1 MGDVRSALY
10 LDFDNVFSGLLKLD
24 PVVAFQFAETPAKWL
39 DRLRNESAVARRWLV
54 LRCYMNP
61 SGSVPD
67 PRTEGARVSFFR
79 FRSAF
84 TDAGFE
90 VVDCP
95 RLSHTKNGADIRLV
109 IDAVEALGADAHY
122 DEFVIASGDSD
133 MTPLLVRLRAADRGV
148 TLMSPSDSAVVMQA
162 VADRLIG
169 GDDLVEL
176 IDTRVD
182 DLEAS
187 LEIDVAATSSDG
199 KAPTELT
206 EDDARALFAERM
218 TQLYEDA
225 DEPLNLASLGGR
237 LRNELGPVTTAS
249 RWFGSGGFLRAV
261 RALDLPRMRIEG
273 HYVWDESRHTRPS
286 NGSAEAAVVHPA
298 NVPEV
303 VARVTADLKLT
314 ALTPASWTRI
324 HSFLAAYVSTHEF
337 NLNEI
342 TKAARDQ
349 LADDGV
355 RINRKAPAL
364 VVQGAAYGGCPLF
377 RQPPPTANE
386 IAHAFVENLLARAAA
401 ADIEL
406 AQGDDVV
413 VREWFGSPASD

>member
-1 MGDVRSALY
+1 MLRILLINDTPKKVGRLKSAL
-10 LDFDNVFSGLLKLD
+10 V
-24 PVVAFQFAETPAKWL
+24 E
-39 DRLRNESAVARRWLV
+39 
-54 LRCYMNP
+54 
-61 SGSVPD
+61 
-67 PRTEGARVSFFR
+67 
-79 FRSAF
+79 
-84 TDAGFE
+84 AGFE

-225 DEPLNLASLGGR
+225 EEPLNLAA
-237 LRNELGPVTTAS
+237 LRHDVG
-249 RWFGSGGFLRAV
+249 
-261 RALDLPRMRIEG
+261 
-273 HYVWDESRHTRPS
+273 
-286 NGSAEAAVVHPA
+286 
-298 NVPEV
+298 
-303 VARVTADLKLT
+303 LKLCQE
-314 ALTPASWTRI
+314 AGLTEKASSAPASM
-324 HSFLAAYVSTHEF
+324 
-337 NLNEI
+337 
-342 TKAARDQ
+342 
-349 LADDGV
+349 
-355 RINRKAPAL
+355 
-364 VVQGAAYGGCPLF
+364 
-377 RQPPPTANE
+377 
-386 IAHAFVENLLARAAA
+386 
-401 ADIEL
+401 
-406 AQGDDVV
+406 
-413 VREWFGSPASD
+413 ASG

>member
-1 MGDVRSALY
+1 MGDLRSALY

-24 PVVAFQFAETPAKWL
+24 PAVAFQFAEAPAKWL
-39 DRLRNESAVARRWLV
+39 DRLRTESGASRRWLV

-61 SGSVPD
+61 SGSVAD
-67 PRTEGARVSFFR
+67 PRTEGVRVNFFK
-79 FRSAF
+79 FRAAF

-122 DEFVIASGDSD
+122 DEFVVASGDSD

-187 LEIDVAATSSDG
+187 LEIEAAAPSDG
-199 KAPTELT
+199 TAAADLT
-206 EDDARALFAERM
+206 EDEARALFAQRM
-218 TQLYEDA
+218 TELYEDA
-225 DEPLNLASLGGR
+225 EEPLHLAALGSR
-237 LRNELGPVTTAS
+237 MRNELGLVTTAS
-249 RWFGSGGFLRAV
+249 RWFGHGGFLRAV

-273 HYVWDESRHTRPS
+273 QYLCDESRHTRPS
-286 NGSAEAAVVHPA
+286 DGPAEAAGVHPA
-298 NVPEV
+298 NMPEV
-303 VARVTADLKLT
+303 VARVTSALKLT
-314 ALTPASWTRI
+314 ALTPESWTRI
-324 HSFLAAYVSTHEF
+324 HSFLAAYVATHEF
-337 NLNEI
+337 NLSDM
-342 TKAARDQ
+342 TKAARDE
-349 LADDGV
+349 LGGDGLQ
-355 RINRKAPAL
+355 INRKAPSL
-364 VVQGAAYGGCPLF
+364 VVHGAAHAGCPLF
-377 RQPPPTANE
+377 RQPPPAADE
-386 IAHAFVENLLARAAA
+386 IADAFVANILARAAA
-401 ADIEL
+401 ADVEL
-406 AQGDDVV
+406 ADRDVKV
-413 VREWFGSPASD
+413 VREWFGSPAGS

>member
-1 MGDVRSALY
+1 M
-10 LDFDNVFSGLLKLD
+10 DFDNVFSGLLKLD

-187 LEIDVAATSSDG
+187 LEIDVVATSSDG

-225 DEPLNLASLGGR
+225 EEPLNLAALGGR

-261 RALDLPRMRIEG
+261 RALDLPRMRIKG
-273 HYVWDESRHTRPS
+273 HYVWDESRH
-286 NGSAEAAVVHPA
+286 SAPKPVDVTTAQHASPPAAVI
-298 NVPEV
+298 
-303 VARVTADLKLT
+303 RVTTLLS
-314 ALTPASWTRI
+314 LPVLEPRSWSRI
-324 HSFLAAYVSTHEF
+324 YAFLADYVRTHEF
-337 NLNEI
+337 NLSEM
-342 TKAARDQ
+342 TKAARDH
-349 LADDGV
+349 LAENGLPV
-355 RINRKAPAL
+355 NRQAPSL
-364 VVQGAAYGGCPLF
+364 VTKGAAYGGTPLF